1 MRRQPGPNAP
11 LRTHFVVTSLPVGGA
26 ELLLLNLIRK
36 LDRQTIAPEVVCLKS
51 PGELGSEIRR
61 EVPLRANQ
69 LKSKWDIT
77 VLPRLVRHFHR
88 KQADAVITV
97 GAGDKMFWGRLAARL
112 AGVPVICSALHSTGW
127 PDGVGRLNRMLS
139 PITDGFIACAKHH
152 AWHLVEIQRFPK
164 HKVFRIP
171 NGVDTQ
177 RFRPDPSSRE
187 KLRRE
192 LGVPSNAPLVGIVA
206 ALRLEKNH
214 MQFVEAAKQVL
225 RHCPETHFVIVGDG
239 PERVNVE
246 VHAAEL
252 GIVERVHMLGT
263 RNDTPYILPGL
274 DVFCLTS
281 RNEANPV
288 SILEALACEVPVV
301 SADVGSVHETVIS
314 DQTGILTV
322 PLAASET
329 ASAITQLL
337 QDRDRAERYG
347 REGRRLVQKEWSL
360 DAMVTG
366 YEDLIQRLYHKKVR
380 GTSAPSG
387 DSPVEAFSRSNEL
400 NQVVLPLPNS
410 ACKSDKAASAGL
422 EQRASLSADQPSN
435 GNQWPEATE
444 PRTSTG
450 LIPFP
455 SSRLGASVDSPVES
469 SS

>member
-1 MRRQPGPNAP
+1 MPRQPGCNAP
-11 LRTHFVVTSLPVGGA
+11 IRTHFVVTSLPVGGA
-26 ELLLLNLIRK
+26 ELLLLNLIRE
-36 LDRQTIAPEVVCLKS
+36 LDRQAIAPEVVCLKS

-61 EVPLRANQ
+61 EVPLRANL

-77 VLPRLVRHFHR
+77 VLPRLARHFR
-88 KQADAVITV
+88 RQQADAVITV

-127 PDGVGRLNRMLS
+127 PDGVGRVNRMLS

-152 AWHLVEIQRFPK
+152 AWHLVEIQGFPG

-177 RFRPDPSSRE
+177 RFRPDSNSRV

-192 LGVPSNAPLVGIVA
+192 LGVPSDAPLVGIVA
-206 ALRLEKNH
+206 ALRSEKNH
-214 MQFVEAAKQVL
+214 IQFVEAARQVL
-225 RHCPETHFVIVGDG
+225 RHCPETHFVIAGDG
-239 PERVNVE
+239 PERANIE
-246 VHAAEL
+246 VQAAEL

-288 SILEALACEVPVV
+288 SILEALACQVPVV

-322 PLAASET
+322 PLAACET
-329 ASAITQLL
+329 ANAITQLL
-337 QDRDRAERYG
+337 QDRDRAGRYG
-347 REGRRLVQKEWSL
+347 REGRRLVQKRWSL
-360 DAMVTG
+360 DAMVAG
-366 YEDLIQRLYHKKVR
+366 YEDLIQRLYHKKVL
-380 GTSAPSG
+380 GTSLPPRVSATEAPS
-387 DSPVEAFSRSNEL
+387 R
-400 NQVVLPLPNS
+400 
-410 ACKSDKAASAGL
+410 KTT
-422 EQRASLSADQPSN
+422 EQRTTTPLV
-435 GNQWPEATE
+435 
-444 PRTSTG
+444 
-450 LIPFP
+450 PFP
-455 SSRLGASVDSPVES
+455 NPGLGASADSTVES